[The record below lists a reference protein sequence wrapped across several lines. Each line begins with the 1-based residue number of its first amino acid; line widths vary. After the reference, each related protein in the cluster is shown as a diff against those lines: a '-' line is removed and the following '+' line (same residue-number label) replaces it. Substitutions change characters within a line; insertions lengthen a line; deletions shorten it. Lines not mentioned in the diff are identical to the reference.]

1 MKCGK
6 HYTHREI
13 TEHDSIRIIECDIE
27 EKWMKMKERRL
38 DSLEWNSINE
48 NDIER
53 NKILDLNKKGERWEG
68 DILYGKPFG
77 FGCIYNS
84 ENQIIYKG
92 FKFGELKVCF
102 GSDYFGDVEGVNYE
116 GDYYKNMRYS
126 YGKLYNKKKELM
138 YEGEWTENQSLSELS
153 SLHVDS
159 KLDENDI
166 HFGLEEI
173 VIGENGLQGIEFFR
187 LIGFNHLKKLKIENN
202 CLVFMRSFCIEDCN
216 ELVDVQLHGNDSY
229 HCNDDSIRLFRIRNC
244 SQLIKIIIGCNWY
257 TCHVHIEFISI
268 E

>member
-1 MKCGK
+1 M
-6 HYTHREI
+6 
-13 TEHDSIRIIECDIE
+13 
-27 EKWMKMKERRL
+27 
-38 DSLEWNSINE
+38 NE
-48 NDIER
+48 
-53 NKILDLNKKGERWEG
+53 KGERWEG

-84 ENQIIYKG
+84 ENQITYKG

-116 GDYYKNMRYS
+116 GDYYKNMRYG

-138 YEGEWTENQSLSELS
+138 YEGEWKENQSLSELS

-202 CLVFMRSFCIEDCN
+202 SLVFMRSFCIEDCN

-244 SQLIKIIIGCNWY
+244 SQLIKIIIGYGWY
-257 TCHVHIEFISI
+257 TCHVHIEFICI